1 MKRTLIGVCLS
12 VVMFTVVLRAQATK
26 TYPEM
31 KKFEPLIGEWAS
43 EGKDKATPLGP
54 AGKSSGKSGIQWLFN
69 GLYVEWQYSYIT
81 SGGQKIEGR
90 EIDCYDPISKTY
102 PGRWFES
109 DGSYT
114 SGTYSFKGNVINF
127 QGTVTTATRKYE
139 LRQTYIFTSDFK
151 GYTCKMEISLDGKT
165 WLVQYEGK
173 GTKIKSK

>member
-1 MKRTLIGVCLS
+1 MKRTLIGIGLS
-12 VVMFTVVLRAQATK
+12 FVLFTVVLRAQTTK
-26 TYPEM
+26 PYPEM

-43 EGKDKATPLGP
+43 EGEEKATPLGP
-54 AGKSSGKSGIQWLFN
+54 AGKNSGRSRIQWMFD
-69 GLYVEWQYSYIT
+69 GFYVEWQYSYIMG
-81 SGGQKIEGR
+81 GGQKIEGR

-114 SGTYSFKGNVINF
+114 SGIYSFKGNVISF

-139 LRQTYIFTSDFK
+139 LRQTYTFTSDFK
-151 GYTCKMEISLDGKT
+151 GYALKGEISLDGKT
-165 WLVQYEGK
+165 WLVQYEAK